1 MYKLHDTF
9 YFSLSKNFPNSWN
22 PSVLHREYK
31 ITVLD
36 PTVKC
41 LDSYYNPRLPFLGC
55 LNIILPSTSKN
66 LEHFK
71 HNAEKISTKNMQT

>member
-1 MYKLHDTF
+1 MYQLHDKF
-9 YFSLSKNFPNSWN
+9 YFSLSQNFPNSQN

-41 LDSYYNPRLPFLGC
+41 LDSFYNPRLPFLLH
-55 LNIILPSTSKN
+55 LNIILRSTSKN
-66 LEHFK
+66 LEYFK
-71 HNAEKISTKNMQT
+71 YNAEK